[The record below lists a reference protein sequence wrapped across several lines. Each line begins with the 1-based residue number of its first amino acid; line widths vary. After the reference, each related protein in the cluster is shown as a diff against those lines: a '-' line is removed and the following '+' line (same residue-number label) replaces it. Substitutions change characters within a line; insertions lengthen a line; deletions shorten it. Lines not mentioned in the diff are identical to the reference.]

1 MTMKKKILSLCLVVA
16 LAATAV
22 IGGTLAYFSDT
33 DAQKNTFTTGNVA
46 IDLWEDFGD
55 NDETGIE
62 ELIPAVIIEDGE
74 STIVKNS
81 IEKEVYVENTG
92 SEDAYVRV
100 HIAIPSI
107 LDGGD
112 TVFSEN
118 KKALHVVHTD
128 GAWNWTTSIDE
139 NIGTLNQYTTTI
151 ENISYNVYVVTYKT
165 VLSNGASTVD
175 AINQVY
181 LDPKVTNDDITRIKN
196 TLGNEWH
203 IYVVAEGTQAQGF
216 TDAYDA
222 LNTAFGDPAT
232 DEGKVTEAEF
242 KATYKDKKWV
252 DTEATVTPTP

>member
-55 NDETGIE
+55 NDENGIE

-118 KKALHVVHTD
+118 KEALHVVHTD
-128 GAWNWTTSIDE
+128 GAWNWTTGADE
-139 NIGTLNQYTTTI
+139 DDTLNQYKTI
-151 ENISYNVYVVTYKT
+151 IDGISYNVYVVTYET
-165 VLSNGASTVD
+165 RLTSGNQTVD

-181 LDPKVTNDDITRIKN
+181 LDPKVTNDDITRIKT
-196 TLGNEWH
+196 TLRNEWY
-203 IYVVAEGTQAQGF
+203 IYVVAEGTQAEGF

-232 DEGKVTEAEF
+232 DEGKVTEDEF
-242 KATYKDKKWV
+242 KAAYENKKWV
-252 DTEATVTPTP
+252 NTEASVNP